1 MMINNPT
8 GTIDKIK
15 LVTPFPDMLV
25 RFSLVVGD
33 ETVNCICGDTSICN
47 SLLFLEDGK
56 TEVALF
62 GIYNS
67 RKQLVV
73 KKMFIKNPTSFE
85 KEFAVRCLA

>member
-1 MMINNPT
+1 MINNPT
-8 GTIDKIK
+8 GIVDKIK
-15 LVTPFPDMLV
+15 LVTSFPVMLV

-33 ETVNCICGDTSICN
+33 ETVNCICGDTSIFN
-47 SLLFLEDGK
+47 SLLFFDDGN

-62 GIYNS
+62 GVYNN
-67 RKQLVV
+67 RIQLVV

>member
-1 MMINNPT
+1 MINNPI
-8 GTIDKIK
+8 GIVDKIK
-15 LVTPFPDMLV
+15 LVTSFPDMLV
-25 RFSLVVGD
+25 RFSLVVD
-33 ETVNCICGDTSICN
+33 RDSINCICGDNSICN

-73 KKMFIKNPTSFE
+73 KKMFIKKPTSFE

>member
-1 MMINNPT
+1 MINNPT
-8 GTIDKIK
+8 GTVDKIK
-15 LVTPFPDMLV
+15 LVTSFPDMLV

-62 GIYNS
+62 CVSNS

>member
-1 MMINNPT
+1 MINNPI
-8 GTIDKIK
+8 GIVDKIK
-15 LVTPFPDMLV
+15 LVTSFPDMLV

-56 TEVALF
+56 TDVALF

-85 KEFAVRCLA
+85 KEVAVRCLA

>member
-1 MMINNPT
+1 
-8 GTIDKIK
+8 
-15 LVTPFPDMLV
+15 MLV
-25 RFSLVVGD
+25 RFSLIVGD
-33 ETVNCICGDTSICN
+33 ETINCICGDTSICN

-56 TEVALF
+56 TKVALF

-67 RKQLVV
+67 KKQLVV

>member
-1 MMINNPT
+1 MINNPT
-8 GTIDKIK
+8 GIVDKIK
-15 LVTPFPDMLV
+15 LVTSFPDMLV

-47 SLLFLEDGK
+47 SLLFLEDSK

-62 GIYNS
+62 GVYNS

>member
-1 MMINNPT
+1 MINNPT
-8 GTIDKIK
+8 GIVDKIK
-15 LVTPFPDMLV
+15 LVTSFPDMLV

-73 KKMFIKNPTSFE
+73 KKMFNKNPTSFE
-85 KEFAVRCLA
+85 KEFAVR

>member
-1 MMINNPT
+1 MINNPT
-8 GTIDKIK
+8 GIVDKIK
-15 LVTPFPDMLV
+15 LVTSFPDMLV

-62 GIYNS
+62 GLYNS

-73 KKMFIKNPTSFE
+73 KKMCIKNPTSFE

>member
-1 MMINNPT
+1 MINNPT
-8 GTIDKIK
+8 GTVDKIK
-15 LVTPFPDMLV
+15 LVTSFPDMLV
-25 RFSLVVGD
+25 RFSLIVGD

-62 GIYNS
+62 GVYNS
-67 RKQLVV
+67 RKQLVI

-85 KEFAVRCLA
+85 KEFAVKNK

>member
-1 MMINNPT
+1 MINNPT
-8 GTIDKIK
+8 GTVDKIK
-15 LVTPFPDMLV
+15 LVTSFPDMLV
-25 RFSLVVGD
+25 RFSLVVDD
-33 ETVNCICGDTSICN
+33 ESINCICGDTSICN

>member
-1 MMINNPT
+1 MINNPT
-8 GTIDKIK
+8 GTVDKIK
-15 LVTPFPDMLV
+15 LVTSYPDMLV
-25 RFSLVVGD
+25 RFSLIVDG
-33 ETVNCICGDTSICN
+33 EIINCICGDTSICN

-56 TEVALF
+56 TQVALF

>member
-1 MMINNPT
+1 MINNPT
-8 GTIDKIK
+8 GTVDKIK
-15 LVTPFPDMLV
+15 LVTSFPDMLV

-33 ETVNCICGDTSICN
+33 ETINCICGDNSICN

-62 GIYNS
+62 GIYNN

-85 KEFAVRCLA
+85 KEFAVRCHA

>member
-1 MMINNPT
+1 MINNPT
-8 GTIDKIK
+8 GIVDKIK
-15 LVTPFPDMLV
+15 LVTSFPDVLV
-25 RFSLVVGD
+25 RFSLIVGD
-33 ETVNCICGDTSICN
+33 ETINCICGDTSICN

-56 TEVALF
+56 TKVALF

>member
-1 MMINNPT
+1 MINNPT
-8 GTIDKIK
+8 GIVDKIK
-15 LVTPFPDMLV
+15 LVTSFPDMLV

-33 ETVNCICGDTSICN
+33 ETINCICGDTSICN

-62 GIYNS
+62 GIYNN

>member
-1 MMINNPT
+1 MINNPT
-8 GTIDKIK
+8 GTVNKIK
-15 LVTPFPDMLV
+15 LVTSFPDMLV
-25 RFSLVVGD
+25 RFSLVVND
-33 ETVNCICGDTSICN
+33 DSINCICGDTSICN

-62 GIYNS
+62 GVYNS